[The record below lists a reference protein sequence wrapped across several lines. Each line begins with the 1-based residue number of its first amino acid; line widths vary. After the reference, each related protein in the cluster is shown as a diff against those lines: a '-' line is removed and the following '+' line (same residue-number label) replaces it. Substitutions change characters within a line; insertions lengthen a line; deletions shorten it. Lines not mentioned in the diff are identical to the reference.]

1 MTGVLVAAVLAASAA
16 ALVLAGPALLAAGSW
31 HVRRPRLALALWH
44 ALFAAGVAAAV
55 LGLAW
60 CVAMAVAA
68 DDGAR
73 LPWIVSAA
81 ALAAAWA
88 GLAAL
93 GALVA
98 AVGERA
104 SQLAASEKASRD
116 EAEAL
121 LAACASRRSRVGG
134 AAVTFVHAE
143 APLVFSLPGRSPS
156 IVVSTL
162 VEREL
167 DPAQLRAV
175 VEHECAHLAQRHDVV
190 RRVARLNSACVPAV
204 LGGGRFERAANL
216 LMELAADDAA
226 ARVCGSG
233 PLAAALGTLSAI
245 GGSESMRLRADRLA
259 RRSAAHRPAAHRH

>member
-1 MTGVLVAAVLAASAA
+1 VTDVVVAALLAASAA
-16 ALVLAGPALLAAGSW
+16 ALVLAGPALLASGSW

-44 ALFAAGVAAAV
+44 ALFAAEAGAAV

-60 CVAMAVAA
+60 CIAMAVAA

-73 LPWIVSAA
+73 LPWIVSAG
-81 ALAAAWA
+81 ALVAAWA
-88 GLAAL
+88 GLAVL

-98 AVGERA
+98 TIGERA
-104 SQLAASEKASRD
+104 SQLARSEKSARD
-116 EAEAL
+116 QAVAL
-121 LAACASRRSRVGG
+121 LDACASRRSRVGG
-134 AAVTFVHAE
+134 AAVTFVRAE
-143 APLVFSLPGRSPS
+143 APLVFSVPGRSPS

-167 DPAQLRAV
+167 DEAQLRAV
-175 VEHECAHLAQRHDVV
+175 VEHERAHLAQRHDMV
-190 RRVARLNSACVPAV
+190 RRFARLNSACLPAR

-226 ARVCGSG
+226 ARVCGSE

-245 GGSESMRLRADRLA
+245 GGGESMRLRADRLA
-259 RRSAAHRPAAHRH
+259 GRTPIRRSASH